1 MLHFVSRI
9 DEVDTER
16 AFVAFLASLGWR
28 PSAAPTH
35 YLDRLLAPC
44 RYPGSMASKSASPT
58 SPARRWFKRL
68 LWGFAALTAAGG
80 VTLGV
85 SWSLLSRDA
94 DSFLTLFALRVPK
107 TITKVLDQSG
117 NVLGIFAE
125 EHRVV
130 IPYGDIPKAYVNAL
144 VATEDTDFWGHS
156 GISIRGFARS
166 GVNFVTSFGRR
177 REGGS
182 TLTMQLIRTVT
193 AKRQKRLDRKLKEII
208 LARKLEKAY
217 SKKQIMEMYANE
229 VYFGGGRYGIEAAAE
244 FYFGKSAPQLNVEE
258 CALLAGLVQNPNWY
272 NPYNPDPR
280 ARAAAKSRRN
290 HVLIRMVK
298 EGYLQAAEANLL
310 IEKPIRLARENAHEE
325 AIAPYVVE
333 EVRKYLYEK
342 YGRDTVL
349 NGGLEVTTTV
359 NSFWQESANEAV
371 RNGLKA
377 VDRRRGFRKEAVQFV
392 TDPETTQLN
401 GWKRYFEAGD
411 GVRGVILGWK
421 GGKAQVRIGKT
432 FLEVP
437 ESAFAWAGRDIQKLL
452 PRGAAPLFT
461 VKSTNDGT
469 PKTLELDQDPLVEG
483 ALMAVDPMSGEIRA
497 MVGGYDF
504 NRSKFNRAV
513 QAQRQVGSTMKAFV
527 YGAAF
532 SAGRTPATMVNDV
545 PTRFLDTVDYLTITH
560 PDGTS
565 DFKALR
571 PGVKPY
577 EPKNYERDFWGPI
590 PIWEALRDSRNLPA
604 VRTLEETGVMNVI
617 DFARK
622 CGLTGNIPPYPSM
635 ALGSG
640 DFTLKEMVRGY
651 ATIANGGLQAP
662 VPFFIKKVADR
673 NGRVLESH
681 GGAATEQV
689 LDSMSTYQLIQ
700 CLQGVAT
707 AGTGARAGA
716 ELQWPVAGKT
726 GTTDDHTDGWFIG
739 FSTKVV
745 CGVWVGLDEK
755 KTIFKGA
762 DGAKVALPI
771 WIDFMKAALPTTGEK
786 EDFKAPEGMEW
797 ADVDRYTG
805 LLATSATSDRVLHLA
820 FKPGTVPKSG
830 SDAEAIRQV
839 KEARDKA
846 HAQPVENRVWGR
858 PALVEEPK
866 PVDLNAS
873 DPNA

>member
-1 MLHFVSRI
+1 MTSR
-9 DEVDTER
+9 
-16 AFVAFLASLGWR
+16 LAS
-28 PSAAPTH
+28 PS
-35 YLDRLLAPC
+35 
-44 RYPGSMASKSASPT
+44 SPT
-58 SPARRWFKRL
+58 RRWVRRVF
-68 LWGFAALTAAGG
+68 WGLVVLA
-80 VTLGV
+80 TLGAGTLAV
-85 SWSLLSRDA
+85 SWSVLSRDA

-107 TITKVLDQSG
+107 TITKVLDQKG

-130 IPYGDIPKAYVNAL
+130 IPYGDIPKAFVNAL
-144 VATEDTDFWGHS
+144 VATEDSDFWAHGGVS
-156 GISIRGFARS
+156 ARGLARS
-166 GVNFVTSFGRR
+166 GWNFVTSLGRR
-177 REGGS
+177 REGAS

-272 NPYNPDPR
+272 NPYNPDPK
-280 ARAAAKSRRN
+280 ARAAAKARRN

-298 EGYLQAAEANLL
+298 EDYLKAPEASQL
-310 IEKPIRLARENAHEE
+310 IEKPIRLARENAREE
-325 AIAPYVVE
+325 AVAPYVVE

-342 YGRDTVL
+342 YGRDQAL
-349 NGGLEVTTTV
+349 NGGLEVTTTID
-359 NSFWQESANEAV
+359 SYWQEAANNAV
-371 RNGLKA
+371 RAGLKA
-377 VDRRRGFRKEAVQFV
+377 VDRRRGFRKESVQFV
-392 TDPETTQLN
+392 SDPETTQLN
-401 GWKRYFEAGD
+401 GWTRYFEVGD
-411 GVRGVILGWK
+411 SVRGVILGWK
-421 GGKAQVRIGKT
+421 AGRAQVRIGKVQ
-432 FLEVP
+432 LDVP
-437 ESAFAWAGRDIQKLL
+437 ESAFAWAGRDVQRLL
-452 PRGAAPLFT
+452 PRSAAPLFL
-461 VKSTNDGT
+461 VKTADEGR
-469 PKTLELDQDPLVEG
+469 PKTLELDQDPSVEG
-483 ALMAVDPMSGEIRA
+483 ALMSIDPMSGEIRA

-504 NRSKFNRAV
+504 NRSKFNRAT
-513 QAQRQVGSTMKAFV
+513 QALRQVGSTMKAFV

-532 SAGRTPATMVNDV
+532 STGRTPATMVQDV
-545 PTRFLDTVDYLTITH
+545 PTRFLDTYDYLTITH
-560 PDGTS
+560 PDGTL
-565 DFKALR
+565 DFRPLR

-590 PIWEALRDSRNLPA
+590 PIWEALRDSRNVPA

-622 CGLTGNIPPYPSM
+622 CGITGNIPPYPSM

-673 NGRVLESH
+673 NGRVLETH
-681 GGAATEQV
+681 GGTATEQV
-689 LDSMSTYQLIQ
+689 LDPQSTFQLIQ

-716 ELQWPVAGKT
+716 ELQWPIAGKT
-726 GTTDDHTDGWFIG
+726 GTTDDHTDAWFLG
-739 FSTKVV
+739 FSTRVV

-755 KTIFKGA
+755 KTIFPGA

-771 WIDFMKAALPTTGEK
+771 WIDFMKVALPTTER
-786 EDFKAPEGMEW
+786 EEFKVPDGLEW
-797 ADVDRYTG
+797 ADIDRFTG
-805 LLATSATSDRVLHLA
+805 LLATSATADRVLHLA

-846 HAQPVENRVWGR
+846 HTQPVESRIWGR
-858 PALVEEPK
+858 PKVEEAK

>member
-1 MLHFVSRI
+1 
-9 DEVDTER
+9 
-16 AFVAFLASLGWR
+16 
-28 PSAAPTH
+28 
-35 YLDRLLAPC
+35 
-44 RYPGSMASKSASPT
+44 MASKLVSSS
-58 SPARRWFKRL
+58 SPARRWIRRVF
-68 LWGFAALTAAGG
+68 WTFAVLS
-80 VTLGV
+80 TLGAGTLAV
-85 SWSLLSRDA
+85 SWSVLSRDA

-130 IPYGDIPKAYVNAL
+130 IPYGDIPKAFVSAL
-144 VATEDTDFWGHS
+144 VATEDTDFWEHGGVS
-156 GISIRGFARS
+156 AWGIARS
-166 GVNFVTSFGRR
+166 GWNFVTSFGRR
-177 REGGS
+177 REGAS

-272 NPYNPDPR
+272 NPYNPDPK
-280 ARAAAKSRRN
+280 ARAAAKARRN

-298 EGYLQAAEANLL
+298 VDYLKAAEASQL

-325 AIAPYVVE
+325 AVAPYVVE

-342 YGRDTVL
+342 YGREQVL

-359 NSFWQESANEAV
+359 DSYWQEAANSAV
-371 RNGLKA
+371 RAGLKA

-392 TDPETTQLN
+392 SDPETTQLS
-401 GWKRYFEAGD
+401 GWTRYFEIGD
-411 GVRGVILGWK
+411 SVRGVILGWR
-421 GGKAQVRIGKT
+421 GGRAHVRIGKAE
-432 FLEVP
+432 LDVP
-437 ESAFAWAGRDIQKLL
+437 ESAFAWAGKGVQKLL

-461 VKSTNDGT
+461 VKTADDGT
-469 PKTLELDQDPLVEG
+469 PKTLELDQDPSVEG
-483 ALMAVDPMSGEIRA
+483 ALMAIDPMSGEIRA

-504 NRSKFNRAV
+504 NRSKFDRAI

-532 SAGRTPATMVNDV
+532 STGRTPATMVQDV

-565 DFKALR
+565 EYKPLR

-590 PIWEALRDSRNLPA
+590 PIWEALRDSRNVPA
-604 VRTLEETGVMNVI
+604 VRTLEETGVLNVI

-622 CGLTGNIPPYPSM
+622 CGITGNIPPYPSM

-651 ATIANGGLQAP
+651 ATIANGGIQAP
-662 VPFFIKKVADR
+662 APFFIKKVADR
-673 NGRVLESH
+673 NGRVLETH

-689 LDSMSTYQLIQ
+689 LDPQSTYQLIQ

-707 AGTGARAGA
+707 SGTGARSN
-716 ELQWPVAGKT
+716 ELEWPVAGKT
-726 GTTDDHTDGWFIG
+726 GTTDDHTDAWFLG
-739 FSTKVV
+739 FSTRVV

-771 WIDFMKAALPTTGEK
+771 WIDFMKVALPTTER
-786 EDFKAPEGMEW
+786 EEFKVPDGMEW
-797 ADVDRYTG
+797 ADIDRYTG
-805 LLATSATSDRVLHLA
+805 LLATSATADRVLHLA
-820 FKPGTVPKSG
+820 FKPGTAPKSG
-830 SDAEAIRQV
+830 SDAAAIRQV
-839 KEARDKA
+839 KEARDRA
-846 HAQPVENRVWGR
+846 QSQPVENRVWGR
-858 PALVEEPK
+858 PKVVEESRPL
-866 PVDLNAS
+866 DLNAT
-873 DPNA
+873 DPNG

>member
-1 MLHFVSRI
+1 
-9 DEVDTER
+9 
-16 AFVAFLASLGWR
+16 
-28 PSAAPTH
+28 
-35 YLDRLLAPC
+35 
-44 RYPGSMASKSASPT
+44 MASSP
-58 SPARRWFKRL
+58 SPSRHWFRRIFWT
-68 LWGFAALTAAGG
+68 FAALATVGAA
-80 VTLGV
+80 VLAV
-85 SWSLLSRDA
+85 SWSVMSRDA
-94 DSFLTLFALRVPK
+94 DSFLTMFALRVPK
-107 TITKVLDQSG
+107 TITKVLDQKG

-130 IPYGDIPKAYVNAL
+130 IPYGDIPRAFINAL
-144 VATEDTDFWGHS
+144 VATEDSDFWEHGGVS
-156 GISIRGFARS
+156 MTGIARS
-166 GVNFVTSFGRR
+166 GWNFVTSFGRR
-177 REGGS
+177 REGAS

-272 NPYNPDPR
+272 NPYNPDPK

-298 EGYLQAAEANLL
+298 VDYLKAAEASLL
-310 IEKPIRLARENAHEE
+310 IERPIRLARENAHEE

-342 YGRDTVL
+342 YGREQVL

-359 NSFWQESANEAV
+359 DSYWQEAANDAV
-371 RNGLKA
+371 RAGVKA

-401 GWKRYFEAGD
+401 GWKRYFEAED
-411 GVRGVILGWK
+411 CVRGVILGWK
-421 GGKAQVRIGKT
+421 DGKAQVRIGKT
-432 FLEVP
+432 ELAVP
-437 ESAFAWAGRDIQKLL
+437 ASAFAWAGKDIQKLL
-452 PRGAAPLFT
+452 PRGAVPLFT
-461 VKSTNDGT
+461 VKTADDGT
-469 PKTLELDQDPLVEG
+469 PRTLELDQDPQVEG
-483 ALMAVDPMSGEIRA
+483 ALMAIDPKTGEIRA

-504 NRSKFNRAV
+504 NRSKFNRAT
-513 QAQRQVGSTMKAFV
+513 QALRQVGSTMKAYV

-532 SAGRTPATMVNDV
+532 TRGMTPATMVQDV

-560 PDGTS
+560 PDGTL
-565 DFKALR
+565 DYKPLR
-571 PGVKPY
+571 SGVKPY

-590 PIWEALRDSRNLPA
+590 PIWEALRDSRNVPA

-617 DFARK
+617 DFARN
-622 CGLTGNIPPYPSM
+622 CGVTGNIPPYPSM

-640 DFTLKEMVRGY
+640 DFTLREMVRGY

-673 NGRVLESH
+673 NGRVLENHS
-681 GGAATEQV
+681 GQAVVQV
-689 LDSMSTYQLIQ
+689 LDAQSTYQLIQ
-700 CLQGVAT
+700 CLQGVANS
-707 AGTGARAGA
+707 GTGARSN
-716 ELQWPVAGKT
+716 ELEWPVAGKT

-739 FSTKVV
+739 FSTRIV

-771 WIDFMKAALPTTGEK
+771 WIDFMRAALPTTER
-786 EDFKAPEGMEW
+786 EEFKAPEGMEW
-797 ADVDRYTG
+797 ADIDRYTG
-805 LLATSATSDRVLHLA
+805 LLATSATTDRVLHLA

-830 SDAEAIRQV
+830 SDAEAIQKIR
-839 KEARDKA
+839 EARNKA
-846 HAQPVENRVWGR
+846 GVQPVENRIWGR
-858 PALVEEPK
+858 PRVVEEPR
-866 PVDLNAS
+866 PVDLNAT
-873 DPNA
+873 DPNG

>member
-1 MLHFVSRI
+1 MVSK
-9 DEVDTER
+9 
-16 AFVAFLASLGWR
+16 LASL
-28 PSAAPTH
+28 SQ
-35 YLDRLLAPC
+35 
-44 RYPGSMASKSASPT
+44 
-58 SPARRWFKRL
+58 PARRWLRRGL
-68 LWGFAALTAAGG
+68 LLLVALSA
-80 VTLGV
+80 LGALGLAV
-85 SWSLLSRDA
+85 SWSVLSRDA

-117 NVLGIFAE
+117 NVIGIFAE

-130 IPYGDIPKAYVNAL
+130 IPYGDIPKAFVNAL
-144 VATEDTDFWGHS
+144 VATEDTDFWDHS
-156 GISIRGFARS
+156 GISPRGFARS
-166 GVNFVTSFGRR
+166 GWNFVTSFGRR
-177 REGGS
+177 REGAS

-229 VYFGGGRYGIEAAAE
+229 VYFGGGRYGIEAASE

-272 NPYNPDPR
+272 NPYNPDPK
-280 ARAAAKSRRN
+280 ARAAAKTRRN

-298 EGYLQAAEANLL
+298 EGYLKAPEASLL
-310 IEKPIRLARENAHEE
+310 VEKPIRLARENAREE
-325 AIAPYVVE
+325 AVAPYVVE

-342 YGRDTVL
+342 YGREQAL
-349 NGGLEVTTTV
+349 NGGLEVTTSL

-392 TDPETTQLN
+392 SDPETTQLN
-401 GWKRYFEAGD
+401 GWKRYFEKGD
-411 GVRGVILGWK
+411 SVRGVILGWK
-421 GGKAQVRIGKT
+421 GGKAQVRIGAGQ
-432 FLEVP
+432 LDVP
-437 ESAFAWAGRDIQKLL
+437 ESAFAWAGKDIQKLL
-452 PRGAAPLFT
+452 PRGAAPLFA
-461 VKSTNDGT
+461 VKSAEDGT
-469 PKTLELDQDPLVEG
+469 PKSLELDQDPQVEG

-504 NRSKFNRAV
+504 NRSKFNRST
-513 QAQRQVGSTMKAFV
+513 QALRQVGSTMKAYV

-532 SAGRTPATMVNDV
+532 TAGKTPATMVQDI
-545 PTRFLDTVDYLTITH
+545 PTRFLDTVDYVTVTH
-560 PDGTS
+560 PDGTT
-565 DFKALR
+565 DFKPLR

-590 PIWEALRDSRNLPA
+590 PIWEALRDSRNVPA
-604 VRTLEETGVMNVI
+604 VRTLEETGVLNVI

-622 CGLTGNIPPYPSM
+622 CGVTGNIPPYPSM

-651 ATIANGGLQAP
+651 STIANGGLQAP
-662 VPFFIKKVADR
+662 VPFFIKKVTDR
-673 NGRVLESH
+673 NGRVLETH

-689 LDSMSTYQLIQ
+689 LDPMSTYQLIQ

-707 AGTGARAGA
+707 SGTGAKSN
-716 ELQWPVAGKT
+716 ELNWPVAGKT
-726 GTTDDHTDGWFIG
+726 GTTDDHTDAWFMG
-739 FSTKVV
+739 FSTKIV

-755 KTIFKGA
+755 KTIYKGA

-771 WIDFMKAALPTTGEK
+771 WVDFMKAALPTTER
-786 EDFKAPEGMEW
+786 EEFKAPEGMEW
-797 ADVDRYTG
+797 ADIDRYTG
-805 LLATSATSDRVLHLA
+805 LLATGATTDRVLHLA

-830 SDAEAIRQV
+830 SDAEAIQKIR
-839 KEARDKA
+839 EAREKA
-846 HAQPVENRVWGR
+846 HTQSMENRAWGR
-858 PALVEEPK
+858 PAVVEEPK
-866 PVDLNAS
+866 PVDLSSA